1 MTLKAAIL
9 DIDGTLIDSNDGHA
23 YAWRDA
29 LQAFGYAVP
38 FERIRPLIGMGG
50 DKILPMVAN
59 GLEAESPEGKDMG
72 KRRREIFAQR
82 YLPDIE
88 PFPDVRE
95 LLQRM
100 QEDGLALI
108 IASSASGKELDALL
122 EKAKVKDLV
131 EGATTADDVE
141 HSKPDPDIIAAALK
155 KAGVKPEEALMFG
168 DTRYDI
174 EAASKVG
181 LRTIVFRSGGNAEDT
196 LQGAFRIYDS
206 PASLLAQYDDSPL
219 MQAEARL
226 PG

>member
-1 MTLKAAIL
+1 MTIRAAIL

-23 YAWRDA
+23 HAWREA

-38 FERIRPLIGMGG
+38 FERIRSLIGMGG
-50 DKILPMVAN
+50 DKILPLLAN
-59 GLEAESPEGKDMG
+59 GLEADSAEGKAMG
-72 KRRREIFAQR
+72 ERRREIFAQR
-82 YLPDIE
+82 YLPEIQ
-88 PFPDVRE
+88 PFPQVRE
-95 LLQRM
+95 LLLRM
-100 QEDGLALI
+100 QQDGLALI

-141 HSKPDPDIIAAALK
+141 HSKPDPDIVAAALK
-155 KAGVKPEEALMFG
+155 KAGVMPEEALMFG
-168 DTRYDI
+168 DTRYDV

-181 LRTIVFRSGGNAEDT
+181 LRTIAFRSGGNAEDT
-196 LQGAFRIYDS
+196 LQGASRIYDS

-219 MQAEARL
+219 MHADAQS